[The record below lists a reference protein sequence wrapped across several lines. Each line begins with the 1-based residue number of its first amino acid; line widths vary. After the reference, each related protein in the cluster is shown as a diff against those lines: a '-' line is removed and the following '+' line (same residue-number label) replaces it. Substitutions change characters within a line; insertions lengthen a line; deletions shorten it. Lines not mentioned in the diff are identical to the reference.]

1 MTVQSVLQ
9 LNDGSSCNDGEDGL
23 SFLAAAVA
31 FLPALHHIQ
40 QEKKKKDKI
49 CSGTYYSC
57 LGHSTQSSSSFK
69 LCVES
74 KFRDI

>member
-40 QEKKKKDKI
+40 QKKKK
-49 CSGTYYSC
+49 
-57 LGHSTQSSSSFK
+57 
-69 LCVES
+69 
-74 KFRDI
+74 R